1 MTNTSQHSS
10 SIVVPAQP
18 ENGNPQL
25 FDRLS
30 ALRARLN
37 KTLKGKESV
46 VEHVLTGLLARGHIL
61 LEDLPGLGKTT
72 LARALADAIGGRFA
86 RLQCTPD
93 LLPNDITGFNL
104 FNQKLREFEFMPGPV
119 FSDVLL
125 ADEINRATPRA
136 QSALLEAMAERQVTV
151 DNARHALSPEF
162 FVIATQN
169 PIEHHGTYPLPE
181 AQLDRFAFKLS
192 IGYPAPDDEIRI
204 LAAAVDGAEEVHSE
218 QKIEP
223 IFRPGEL
230 RQLQARVARLP
241 VAPMLQRYLVDLAAV
256 TRSESQFQ
264 HGLSPRALLIWQ
276 RLAQA
281 RAFLAER
288 QFVTPDDIQAVAAP
302 LLSVHVATT
311 HAASDALALQV
322 LAKVAVPVDP
332 NRRGAREVRSF
343 P

>member
-1 MTNTSQHSS
+1 MHSKP
-10 SIVVPAQP
+10 PAATDP
-18 ENGNPQL
+18 VGNLAADAAVAPPGE
-25 FDRLS
+25 RVA

-37 KTLKGKESV
+37 GVLQGKQAV

-72 LARALADAIGGRFA
+72 LARALATAIGGRFA

-93 LLPNDITGFNL
+93 LLPSDITGFNL
-104 FNQKLREFEFMPGPV
+104 FNQKRREFEFVPGPV

-151 DNARHALSPEF
+151 DNQRYALSPAF

-181 AQLDRFAFKLS
+181 AQLDRFAMKLS
-192 IGYPAPDDEIRI
+192 IGYPAPEDEVRM
-204 LAAAVDGAEEVHSE
+204 LAADLTGDDSSDAAPPVLM
-218 QKIEP
+218 
-223 IFRPGEL
+223 PGEL
-230 RQLQARVARLP
+230 LRLQAAVRRLT
-241 VAPMLQRYLVDLAAV
+241 VAPALQRYMVDLGAV
-256 TRSESQFQ
+256 TRAQPEFEC
-264 HGLSPRALLIWQ
+264 GLSPRALLLWQ

-281 RAFLAER
+281 RAFLEGR
-288 QFVTPDDIQAVAAP
+288 SFVIPDDIQAVAAP
-302 LLSVHVATT
+302 LLGVHLAALPAAADAVAQQVLDQVPVPTAPPR
-311 HAASDALALQV
+311 HAARDA
-322 LAKVAVPVDP
+322 PE
-332 NRRGAREVRSF
+332 RG

>member
-1 MTNTSQHSS
+1 MTSSVQYSDPRVSAEEQVDMQSQLH
-10 SIVVPAQP
+10 
-18 ENGNPQL
+18 
-25 FDRLS
+25 DRLL

-37 KTLKGKESV
+37 GALKGKEAV
-46 VEHVLTGLLARGHIL
+46 VEHVLTGLMARGHIL

-72 LARALADAIGGRFA
+72 LARALAGAIAGRFA

-151 DNARHALSPEF
+151 DNERHTLSPEF

-181 AQLDRFAFKLS
+181 AQLDRFALKLS
-192 IGYPAPDDEIRI
+192 IGYPNPEDEVRMLESAIE
-204 LAAAVDGAEEVHSE
+204 DGGDSADT
-218 QKIEP
+218 IEP
-223 IFRPGEL
+223 ILRPGEL
-230 RQLQARVARLP
+230 RQLQNTVARLP
-241 VAPMLQRYLVDLAAV
+241 IASALQRYLVDLGAA
-256 TRSESQFQ
+256 TRAEPQFQ

-281 RAFLAER
+281 RAFLDER
-288 QFVTPDDIQAVAAP
+288 SFVTPDDVQAVAAP
-302 LLSVHVATT
+302 LLSVHVAGAQAT
-311 HAASDALALQV
+311 ADELARQV
-322 LAKVAVPVDP
+322 LAKVPVPIDPPGRAV
-332 NRRGAREVRSF
+332 REGRSLR
-343 P
+343 

>member
-1 MTNTSQHSS
+1 MTITDRQPDQFTEGAESAAAH
-10 SIVVPAQP
+10 AQ
-18 ENGNPQL
+18 
-25 FDRLS
+25 LS
-30 ALRARLN
+30 DMCCALRTRLN
-37 KTLKGKESV
+37 GALQGKQAV

-72 LARALADAIGGRFA
+72 LARALATAIGGRFA

-151 DNARHALSPEF
+151 DNERYALSSEF

-181 AQLDRFAFKLS
+181 AQLDRFALKLS
-192 IGYPAPDDEIRI
+192 IGYPDPENELQM
-204 LAAAVDGAEEVHSE
+204 LASAVVDGDRTADPN
-218 QKIEP
+218 EP
-223 IFRPGEL
+223 ILQPGEL
-230 RQLQARVARLP
+230 RQLQTIVARLP
-241 VAPMLQRYLVDLAAV
+241 VAPALQRYLVDLAAV
-256 TRSESQFQ
+256 TRTESQFE
-264 HGLSPRALLIWQ
+264 HGLSPRALLMWQ

-281 RAFLAER
+281 RAFLAQR
-288 QFVTPDDIQAVAAP
+288 SFVTPDDIQAVATP
-302 LLSVHVATT
+302 VLSVHVA
-311 HAASDALALQV
+311 ASQSAVDDLAEQV
-322 LAKVAVPVDP
+322 LAHVPVPTDSP
-332 NRRGAREVRSF
+332 KRGTKDSKGPHR
-343 P
+343 